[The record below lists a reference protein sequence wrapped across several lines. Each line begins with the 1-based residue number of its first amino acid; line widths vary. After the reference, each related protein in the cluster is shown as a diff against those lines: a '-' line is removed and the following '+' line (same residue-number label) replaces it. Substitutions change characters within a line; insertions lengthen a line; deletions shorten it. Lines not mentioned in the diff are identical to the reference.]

1 MGTKQSQNLAKN
13 HYHSSN
19 SEMPKAWPGIRTE
32 VSSLSASQ
40 TVCGMPGISFFYSV
54 HFFVSPPIMLIW
66 TSWWSGKA
74 IHTDQS
80 ICFQLKTTICY
91 SADKHVLLW
100 KGELSWHL
108 MLLSICN
115 LQIWKYFIKWVQ
127 PIYVFIS
134 QSTAMDRIECWI
146 CLYYSLVWDERHW
159 CISFVCIHTHL
170 HIKAFC
176 PPFPL

>member
-1 MGTKQSQNLAKN
+1 
-13 HYHSSN
+13 
-19 SEMPKAWPGIRTE
+19 MPKAWPGIRTE

-54 HFFVSPPIMLIW
+54 HFFVSTPIMLIW

-115 LQIWKYFIKWVQ
+115 LQIWKYFKVSSAYICFHIAKYCYGQNWMLDMFILFPCMRWKALMHLFCLHSHTPTHKGILSSLSLIKSEDLIW
-127 PIYVFIS
+127 FI
-134 QSTAMDRIECWI
+134 T
-146 CLYYSLVWDERHW
+146 
-159 CISFVCIHTHL
+159 
-170 HIKAFC
+170 
-176 PPFPL
+176 